1 MVSADHRRPRLTSL
15 HDPLPLAP
23 NVTPKPSHALRALCA
38 AVAIVITGA
47 CSAAPAEP
55 ARPNI
60 VFVLLD
66 DVRYD
71 DLIGH
76 PFVELPHLARLI
88 NEGASFE
95 RFYTSAPLCSPSRA
109 VFLTGLYPHRN
120 GILDNA
126 ERAEQSHQIVTFPRV
141 LHDAGYRTG
150 FFGKWHMGH
159 EDDTPRPGFDRWVSF
174 VGQGV
179 YFDPTLNVDGEVVQG
194 RGYMTDLLT
203 DEALRFIE
211 ATPAGQP
218 FLAFIAQKAS
228 HPEVHPN
235 QVRSFP
241 PAPGDDTLYRAHAVP
256 HAPNWRAPLTG
267 KPALARRVEHRDP
280 RSPEGGL
287 PDSVVLQ
294 RLRMLASVDRSLGQ
308 LMATLEA
315 KGVLDETIIVVTS
328 DQGFFY
334 GEFGLAQERRLAYEP
349 SIRIPLVIRYPQRV
363 AAGSRPAGLA
373 GNVDVAPTMLE
384 LAAVAAPAALDG
396 RSLLPLLSGGS
407 GAPSAREDLL
417 IEYYTDTEF
426 PRLSQMGYKAIRTER
441 YKYIRYE
448 ELQGMDELYDLEA
461 DPWELD
467 NLLPNRAPAGV
478 VADLSRRLDRAV
490 RADSTAP

>member
-1 MVSADHRRPRLTSL
+1 MRISIGTRSLSSLAGTTLLPVLTL
-15 HDPLPLAP
+15 LLA
-23 NVTPKPSHALRALCA
+23 T
-38 AVAIVITGA
+38 TG
-47 CSAAPAEP
+47 CNSAPAEP
-55 ARPNI
+55 ARPNV

-76 PFVELPHLARLI
+76 PFVELPHLTRLL

-126 ERAEQSHQIVTFPRV
+126 ERAAQSHEIVTFPR
-141 LHDAGYRTG
+141 LMRDAGYRTG

-179 YFDPTLNVDGEVVQG
+179 YFDPTLNVDGSVVQG

-203 DEALRFIE
+203 DEAIAFING
-211 ATPAGQP
+211 APKDQP

-235 QVRSFP
+235 QVRTFP
-241 PAPGDDTLYRAHAVP
+241 PAPGDEHLYGEHAVP

-267 KPALARRVEHRDP
+267 KPALARRITHRDP

-294 RLRMLASVDRSLGQ
+294 RLRMLASVDRNLGR
-308 LMATLEA
+308 LMETLEA
-315 KGVLDETIIVVTS
+315 KGVLDETIIVMTS

-373 GNVDVAPTMLE
+373 GNVDIAPTMLE
-384 LAAVAAPAALDG
+384 LASVPIPDALDG
-396 RSLLPLLSGGS
+396 RSLLPQLAGG
-407 GAPSAREDLL
+407 ASARDELL

-426 PRLSQMGYKAIRTER
+426 PRLSQMGYKAIRTAR

-448 ELQGMDELYDLEA
+448 ELNGMDELYDLEA

-467 NLLPNRAPAGV
+467 NLLPRRAPAGV
-478 VADLSRRLDRAV
+478 VADLSSRLDRAII
-490 RADSTAP
+490 RQTARP